1 MMVLMATCMSGCTGK
16 APENEKRAAITF
28 TDANGNAISLDS
40 TVKKIVVTNSDAAE
54 ILVSIGAGDLV
65 VGAVDS
71 IWMRPNLTDH
81 MPNVV
86 NVGKWNAP
94 DIERII
100 ALKPDIVIS
109 YVTSKPKL
117 DQLTTANITV
127 VYFDLLDLKKIPSE
141 VRTLGKITGHEKQAE
156 DYASFIEKYTKLIS
170 DRTGNL
176 SAEQRPDVYIESGV
190 AYTTRVSGDSLDTM
204 ISLAGGENLGAK
216 DPTLK
221 TSAKVSEEWVVK
233 GNPDIIIK
241 YRANYSY
248 TIDELADMKNE
259 IMNRKP
265 LANVKAVKNDKV
277 YVFTGAISYGPRS
290 VIGLLYMAKIIQPE
304 LFNDI
309 DPAMVLDEY
318 SREFFPEANKGNFI
332 YPLV

>member
-1 MMVLMATCMSGCTGK
+1 M
-16 APENEKRAAITF
+16 
-28 TDANGNAISLDS
+28 
-40 TVKKIVVTNSDAAE
+40 KKIVVTNSDAAE

-109 YVTSKPKL
+109 YATSKPKYI
-117 DQLTTANITV
+117 DQLTTANITS
-127 VYFDLLDLKKIPSE
+127 FNLLDLKKIPSE

-176 SAEQRPDVYIESGV
+176 SAE
-190 AYTTRVSGDSLDTM
+190 
-204 ISLAGGENLGAK
+204 K
-216 DPTLK
+216 
-221 TSAKVSEEWVVK
+221 
-233 GNPDIIIK
+233 
-241 YRANYSY
+241 
-248 TIDELADMKNE
+248 
-259 IMNRKP
+259 
-265 LANVKAVKNDKV
+265 
-277 YVFTGAISYGPRS
+277 
-290 VIGLLYMAKIIQPE
+290 
-304 LFNDI
+304 
-309 DPAMVLDEY
+309 
-318 SREFFPEANKGNFI
+318 
-332 YPLV
+332 